1 MKKPRQDIEPAT
13 SRTTDLGRKA
23 EEIARGNQSRSP
35 ENLDGLLSE
44 ELRQTVHELRVH
56 QIELEMQNEELR
68 RTQEELE
75 ASRARYF
82 ELYELAPV
90 GYVTLSE
97 QGLILEANLTIV
109 GLLGV
114 TRDGLV
120 KQPLTRFIV
129 RQDQDIH
136 YRYRKQLLE
145 TGAPQ
150 VYEVRMSRKGSAPFW
165 ARLEAIAAQDAEGVP
180 LCRVVVTDITRR
192 IRAEEAERRA
202 AEELQKSHH
211 ILEKRVEERTVEVRS
226 LASRFLAAQEEERK
240 RIAGDLHDGLGG
252 LLSAIKYKFEAAQGP
267 QEVKEVIPLLQQ
279 AIDDCRRIQKNL
291 RPFMLDDLGLLAT
304 LSWLTREFQK
314 RSPGLKVEKK
324 FDVEE
329 GAIPQSLKTVI
340 FRTTQEALN
349 NIAKHSRTDRLHLAL
364 RNAKGTLQL
373 VVRDYGQGFEV
384 REALAK
390 RGVDRGLGLASMR
403 ERVEWSGGSFSIQSV
418 LEKGTMVQASWPA
431 GVAEPGLVSGKKV
444 RG

>member
-1 MKKPRQDIEPAT
+1 
-13 SRTTDLGRKA
+13 
-23 EEIARGNQSRSP
+23 
-35 ENLDGLLSE
+35 
-44 ELRQTVHELRVH
+44 
-56 QIELEMQNEELR
+56 
-68 RTQEELE
+68 
-75 ASRARYF
+75 
-82 ELYELAPV
+82 
-90 GYVTLSE
+90 
-97 QGLILEANLTIV
+97 
-109 GLLGV
+109 
-114 TRDGLV
+114 
-120 KQPLTRFIV
+120 
-129 RQDQDIH
+129 
-136 YRYRKQLLE
+136 
-145 TGAPQ
+145 
-150 VYEVRMSRKGSAPFW
+150 MSRKGTAPFW
-165 ARLEAIAAQDAEGVP
+165 ARLQAVAAQDAEGVP
-180 LCRVVVTDITRR
+180 LCRVAVSDITRR

-202 AEELQKSHH
+202 AEELQKSHQ
-211 ILEKRVEERTVEVRS
+211 ILEKRVEDRTVEVRS

-314 RSPGLKVEKK
+314 RSPGLKVGKK

-349 NIAKHSRTDRLHLAL
+349 NISKHSRTDRVQLAL
-364 RNAKGTLQL
+364 RLAKGTLQL

-418 LEKGTMVQASWPA
+418 LGKGTMVQASWPV

-444 RG
+444 KVR